1 MSPILEISL
10 FFVFALWVIPLTWAI
25 VHTVYAIPGKII
37 DTQRGL
43 RGLLSTVKTF
53 PARYRANQELC
64 KMTRAQALLEKRF
77 QEVEDDLKT
86 FRRLLSTAISKEDK
100 LKADL
105 QKLQG
110 EVDEIE
116 AESGGCKKGSAR
128 VAQKRNELESARRDL
143 ERCTFELERLRNKLT
158 EKEANVS
165 KEYSKKQVAVA
176 ILKADYAT
184 DQVYAALSNVS
195 TETDSFYTRME
206 LRVLKRE
213 ADAYLKFFLEDR
225 YVSFPTVAKAINK
238 LPIERLELSELQ
250 EVLEAVDA
258 AADDLA
264 LILVAGMNYGKI
276 LSLRVKVARAEVRA
290 WTRKAEEAKFQ
301 SNSKQAAQAEQR
313 RAEFALEAS
322 NLETMIE
329 SAKICSD
336 DFTQMHSDLAAKE
349 REIFDRIAELEKLKR
364 DLEQAQ
370 QTGSAEGNS
379 ADKT

>member
-1 MSPILEISL
+1 
-10 FFVFALWVIPLTWAI
+10 
-25 VHTVYAIPGKII
+25 
-37 DTQRGL
+37 
-43 RGLLSTVKTF
+43 
-53 PARYRANQELC
+53 
-64 KMTRAQALLEKRF
+64 MTRAQALLEKRF

-336 DFTQMHSDLAAKE
+336 DFTQMHSGLAAKE

-364 DLEQAQ
+364 DLEQIQ
-370 QTGSAEGNS
+370 QSGSAEGNS